1 MNSKDLLKQSFNA
14 EPESIGLARSAVGQ
28 LAEALGMG
36 ESGVDDVKTIVSEAC
51 TNVVQH
57 AYRTEQGT
65 FEVEAFPTEESF
77 TIIVRDFGAG
87 IRPRLKPEGSSLKL
101 GLGLISTLSSHF
113 EISGGDNGTEV
124 RVLVPLLA

>member
-1 MNSKDLLKQSFNA
+1 MNGKDLLKLSFDA
-14 EPESIGLARSAVGQ
+14 EPKSIGLARSAVGR
-28 LAEALGMG
+28 LAKSLGMS

-57 AYRTEQGT
+57 AYQTKPGT
-65 FEVEAFPTEESF
+65 FEVEAFPADEGL
-77 TIIVRDFGAG
+77 TIVVRDFGAG

-113 EISGGDNGTEV
+113 EILGGDKGTEV
-124 RVLVPLLA
+124 RVLVPLLT

>member
-1 MNSKDLLKQSFNA
+1 
-14 EPESIGLARSAVGQ
+14 
-28 LAEALGMG
+28 MG
-36 ESGVDDVKTIVSEAC
+36 ESGIDDVKTIVREAC

-57 AYRTEQGT
+57 AYQTEPGT
-65 FEVEAFPTEESF
+65 FEVEAFPAEEGL

-113 EISGGDNGTEV
+113 EISGGDKGTEV
-124 RVLVPLLA
+124 RMLVPLLAEK